1 MANTVYETTEIELSD
16 GTEVTLKPL
25 NIARLRRFMAAWD
38 GMKDVEP
45 GSNESMDVFL
55 NCAGIGLESQLSEIE
70 SEKETPRFKDTKGK
84 NGKVLDTKYQE
95 YLEDVLDLDT
105 IFLVLKIAGGLDLQD
120 PKLVQAAMDALVT
133 AKEEVGTT

>member
-45 GSNESMDVFL
+45 GSNESLDVFL
-55 NCAGIGLESQLSEIE
+55 NCAGIGLEDELSKVEALQG
-70 SEKETPRFKDTKGK
+70 RFTTTKGK
-84 NGKVLDTKYQE
+84 NGKVLDPKYQE

-105 IFLVLKIAGGLDLQD
+105 IFLVLKVTGGLDLQD
-120 PKLVQAAMDALVT
+120 PKLVQAAINALT
-133 AKEEVGTT
+133 ETKDEAGTM